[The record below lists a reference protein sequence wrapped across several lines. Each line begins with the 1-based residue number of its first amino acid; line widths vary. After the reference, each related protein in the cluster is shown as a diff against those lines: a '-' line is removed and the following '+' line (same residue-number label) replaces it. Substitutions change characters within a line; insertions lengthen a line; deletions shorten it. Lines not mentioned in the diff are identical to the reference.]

1 MHDLATE
8 ISGFWKDVG
17 PSGWYSKNDDLD
29 AQIRQ
34 RFGEHCARALA
45 GEYSGWSKQP
55 GSCLSLLILLDQ
67 FPRNIFRG
75 DARAFAGDPMARKVA
90 REAIATGHPE
100 MINASMR
107 DFFYL
112 PFMHSEFIADQHLCV
127 KMMHAHSGDN
137 TLKYARLHR
146 DIIQRFGRFP
156 HRNAVL
162 GRHTTTAE
170 QAFLDGGGFKG

>member
-8 ISGFWKDVG
+8 ISNFWRDVG
-17 PSGWYSKNDDLD
+17 TSGWYSKSDDLD
-29 AQIRQ
+29 AQIRH
-34 RFGEHCARALA
+34 RFGEHRARALA
-45 GEYSGWSKQP
+45 GEYSGWSRQA

-67 FPRNIFRG
+67 FPRNMFRG
-75 DARAFAGDPMARKVA
+75 DARAFAGDPMAREVA
-90 REAIATGHPE
+90 REAISARHPDKTDP
-100 MINASMR
+100 AMR

-112 PFMHSEFIADQHLCV
+112 PLMHSEFIADQHLCV
-127 KMMHAHSGDN
+127 KLMHAHSGDN

-146 DIIQRFGRFP
+146 DIILRFGRFP
-156 HRNAVL
+156 HRNTVL